1 LHPENKKCHNKTKE
15 ATMTKVASLR
25 TFHDMNCEECGEGL
39 IAPEWSEYVSEQLV
53 MNIWSCPSCGNQFET
68 EAQMPAGTKATTI
81 AISNFFPSL
90 LVA

>member
-1 LHPENKKCHNKTKE
+1 LKIRNANNKTKE

-25 TFHDMNCEECGEGL
+25 TVHDMICEGCGEGL

-53 MNIWSCPSCGNQFET
+53 INIWCCPSCGTQFET
-68 EAQMPAGTKATTI
+68 EAQMPADTEATAKAI
-81 AISNFFPSL
+81 DNFFPSL